1 MSFNLL
7 DHFLLSQVFTF
18 ILIFCRLG
26 SAIMVLPA
34 FSENYVSPRI
44 RLMLGFAMSALLTPL
59 LQNMVPDVPSTMG
72 DMLLLIIAEILVG
85 VFLGLLVRMLLSAM
99 HVTGTIIAS
108 QSSLALASVF
118 DVSQGG
124 QSAIV
129 SNFLSITAITLFFA
143 LNMHHIVFAGL
154 VDSYQ
159 VFQVGSFPIIDD
171 MSQMMVRKATDA
183 FMVGVQLAA
192 PHLVFSLIFYLVG
205 GLLTRL
211 MPNFQI
217 FFVLVPPQ
225 ILLSV
230 LLLIMLLSSMM
241 MFYMTHVE
249 DELMNL
255 TGGL

>member
-7 DHFLLSQVFTF
+7 DHFVLSQVFTF
-18 ILIFCRLG
+18 ILIFCRIG
-26 SAIMVLPA
+26 SAIMVIPA

-59 LQNMVPDVPSTMG
+59 LQRMMPAVPSNMG
-72 DMLLLIIAEILVG
+72 DMMLLIIAEILVG

-99 HVTGTIIAS
+99 HVTGTIIAA

-124 QSAIV
+124 QSAIM

-143 LNMHHIVFAGL
+143 LNLHHILFAGL

-159 VFQVGSFPIIDD
+159 VFQAGNFPIVDD
-171 MSQMMVRKATDA
+171 MSEMMIRKAADA

-192 PHLVFSLIFYLVG
+192 PHLIFSLIFYLLG

-225 ILLSV
+225 IMLSV
-230 LLLIMLLSSMM
+230 LLLTILLSSMM
-241 MFYMTHVE
+241 MFYMTHLE

-255 TGGL
+255 TGGV